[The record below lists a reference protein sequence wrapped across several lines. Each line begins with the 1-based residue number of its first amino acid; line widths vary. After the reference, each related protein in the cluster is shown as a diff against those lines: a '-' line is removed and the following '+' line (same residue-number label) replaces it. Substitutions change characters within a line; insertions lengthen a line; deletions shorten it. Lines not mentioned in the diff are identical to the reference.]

1 MVRGSSPYL
10 GSPRS
15 VGRRS
20 HRSPRTGQRNV
31 VHYPNGCDVL
41 GKVIETLM
49 RSEDFERKMRR
60 ADTLSRLT
68 DQPDYYVGYIRGL
81 HRLRHG
87 ERFDTEDEHQQWL
100 ALASDV
106 DKRRRER
113 GRGYRDGLAGR
124 DPQQD
129 DVAGN

>member
-1 MVRGSSPYL
+1 M
-10 GSPRS
+10 
-15 VGRRS
+15 
-20 HRSPRTGQRNV
+20 

-41 GKVIETLM
+41 GKVIETFM